1 MDLAL
6 WGIFSGLILVPGS
19 IDVGGYC
26 WLDLLSRRDLSS
38 LSCLIVGLAGS
49 DLQQGLTCYFG
60 IQQEV
65 GVASSIS
72 KGQGVRCFTAV
83 CKSGVVVHP
92 GI

>member
-38 LSCLIVGLAGS
+38 LPCLVAGLAGS
-49 DLQQGLTCYFG
+49 DTHPPPRFNRFFWYPARGW
-60 IQQEV
+60 V
-65 GVASSIS
+65 G
-72 KGQGVRCFTAV
+72 
-83 CKSGVVVHP
+83 
-92 GI
+92 